1 MWKMIFLCKWMIFRF
16 RVNFAGYKYF
26 FQFSRKEKHVVLS
39 TFWGKD
45 PWTELL
51 GTQLDLTK
59 PAPNQKN
66 VTDTSAEMSS
76 FQPGCSI
83 LHHVQHHHHVRWFS
97 LLSLYPGHS
106 IGCWKWP
113 FCPMHVILRY
123 YLKGELGEVMCLQ
136 GENLDLH
143 CTHIQQESTHLLKH
157 QGISE
162 EAKRWFPQGTDL
174 EVTKSAT
181 PPDPVASG

>member
-1 MWKMIFLCKWMIFRF
+1 MLILRGVSTSFNS
-16 RVNFAGYKYF
+16 VE
-26 FQFSRKEKHVVLS
+26 KEKHVVLS

-66 VTDTSAEMSS
+66 VTDISIHIRRNVIISTLMLHSPPCSASS
-76 FQPGCSI
+76 SRSMIFTA
-83 LHHVQHHHHVRWFS
+83 LT
-97 LLSLYPGHS
+97 LS
-106 IGCWKWP
+106 WP
-113 FCPMHVILRY
+113 FNWLLEMTFLPNARHF
-123 YLKGELGEVMCLQ
+123 YLKGLGEVMCLQ
-136 GENLDLH
+136 GENLDPH

-162 EAKRWFPQGTDL
+162 EAKR
-174 EVTKSAT
+174 
-181 PPDPVASG
+181 